1 MSKFMEYVDR
11 VPPLLVFLFAAI
23 VAAGF
28 YSAIQI
34 DSVRNC
40 LDRAA
45 VMKSGASE
53 CKSSMWYR
61 LL

>member
-11 VPPLLVFLFAAI
+11 VPPLVVFLFAAI

-28 YSAIQI
+28 YGAIQI
-34 DSVRNC
+34 ESVQNC

-45 VMKSGASE
+45 VMKNTQRE
-53 CKSSMWYR
+53 CTSSMWYR